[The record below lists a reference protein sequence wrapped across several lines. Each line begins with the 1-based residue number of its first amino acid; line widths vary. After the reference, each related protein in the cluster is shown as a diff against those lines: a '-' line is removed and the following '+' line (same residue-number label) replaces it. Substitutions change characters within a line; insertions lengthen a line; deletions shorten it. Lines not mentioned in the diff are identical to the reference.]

1 MTINYYSLNII
12 TNDLSENILSATI
25 GVDIGTNTVIKFFN
39 NINMNLNILNTD
51 PVNSN
56 NADWLFINKRFSQ
69 NGTIIN
75 NIPLLNISGAQK
87 FKLYTVGNVNL
98 IDFFNGTQ
106 WLTTTNTYS
115 FIIYFITTTELVRP
129 NMRIDQFCDLK
140 KRLGLTRMSG
150 CVPALP
156 LSKKKEIIANGYN
169 ANGNNANGN
178 NANGNNAN
186 GNNANGNNGNNAN
199 TSVGSCPNLRNKMQY
214 AEYVRIYG
222 GTQKSTSATKKIC
235 LIAGPSFTY

>member
-1 MTINYYSLNII
+1 MSINYYSLNII
-12 TNDLSENILSATI
+12 TNDLSENILSAI
-25 GVDIGTNTVIKFFN
+25 VGVDIGTNTVIKFFN
-39 NINMNLNILNTD
+39 NVNMEINILNTD

-56 NADWLFINKRFSQ
+56 NADWLFINNKFSQ

-87 FKLYTVGNVNL
+87 FKLYTVSNVNL
-98 IDFFNGTQ
+98 IDFFYGSQ
-106 WLTTTNTYS
+106 WFTTTNTYS

-129 NMRIDQFCDLK
+129 RMRIDEYCDLK
-140 KRLGLTRMSG
+140 KRLGLTRMLG
-150 CVPALP
+150 CLPVLP
-156 LSKKKEIIANGYN
+156 LSKKKDIT
-169 ANGNNANGN
+169 ANGNNDNDN
-178 NANGNNAN
+178 NDN
-186 GNNANGNNGNNAN
+186 N
-199 TSVGSCPNLRNKMQY
+199 TSVGSCPSLRNKMKY